1 MVNKIKEEE
10 KMRIGGI
17 GFIPSTIKWVIDYIT
32 ESFSDGNLEDF
43 MDLIEIW
50 GTKSN
55 GYDIEFKLS
64 STGMIFYINI
74 KGKYFLL
81 SAALLECRTS
91 ERRYLLKR
99 EGLGA
104 GFNETIARMKVLM
117 LDELD
122 SILKVKK

>member
-1 MVNKIKEEE
+1 
-10 KMRIGGI
+10 MRIGGI
-17 GFIPSTIKWVIDYIT
+17 GFIPSSIKWIIDYIR
-32 ESFSDGNLEDF
+32 ESFSNGNLEDT

-55 GYDIEFKLS
+55 GYDIQFKLS
-64 STGMIFYINI
+64 STEMIFYINI

-91 ERRYLLKR
+91 ERKYLLKK
-99 EGLGA
+99 EGLET
-104 GFNETIARMKVLM
+104 GFRETIDRMKVLI
-117 LDELD
+117 LDELN